1 MVELGKSKLEA
12 NERRKRIVFVVKILA
27 YLIFTILRETLDW
40 KEDPLLIRFSSMMD
54 ALVFLLAG
62 NILISLGRLFL
73 VRFYLRKTKS
83 DSLHSNFVLGINH
96 IANMLNV
103 IFFLF
108 AVMIFF
114 QIKPIE
120 FLGSIALVAAAIAIL
135 SKDYITNMFNGLII
149 MFSDQIT
156 LGDFIQVGENKGKI
170 QDITLL
176 NVVLMNDDGDL
187 VLIPNSLLLSL
198 QVVNHSRQSVRRL
211 TFEFE
216 ISNRPG
222 LNVDRTEEKLRHTLK
237 PFHQEIKP
245 NGLNLKALDISK
257 DTVKLKLQIQLNTPS
272 KLAEKKIRR
281 LVNQT
286 LIDLEHEAG

>member
-12 NERRKRIVFVVKILA
+12 NERKRRIAFAVKVLA
-27 YLIFTILRETLDW
+27 YMSLFFLQEILDW
-40 KEDPLLIRFSSMMD
+40 EKEPLLRRLSSLMD
-54 ALVFLLAG
+54 ALIFLLAG
-62 NILISLGRLFL
+62 NLLVSLGRLFL
-73 VRFYLRKTKS
+73 VRFYLRKKKS
-83 DSLHSNFVLGINH
+83 ESLHSNFVLGINH
-96 IANMLNV
+96 IANLLNV
-103 IFFLF
+103 VFFLF

-156 LGDFIQVGENKGKI
+156 LGDYIQVTDQKGKI

-187 VLIPNSLLLSL
+187 VLIPNSLILSF
-198 QVVNHSRQSVRRL
+198 QVVNHSRQSIRRL

-216 ISNRPG
+216 LGNRPG
-222 LNVDRTEEKLRHTLK
+222 LNVDRMEETLKAVLK
-237 PFHQEIKP
+237 PFKHEVKQD
-245 NGLNLKALDISK
+245 GLSLRAMEVRKEA
-257 DTVKLKLQIQLNTPS
+257 VKMKLQIQLNTPS
-272 KLAEKKIRR
+272 REAEKKIRR
-281 LVNQT
+281 KINQT
-286 LIDLEHEAG
+286 LIDLEHEAR

>member
-12 NERRKRIVFVVKILA
+12 NERRRRVVFVLKILA
-27 YLIFTILRETLDW
+27 YLILAFLREILDW
-40 KEDPLLIRFSSMMD
+40 EGDPLLLRFSSMMD

-73 VRFYLRKTKS
+73 VRFYLRKKKS
-83 DSLHSNFVLGINH
+83 ESLHSNFVLGINH

-103 IFFLF
+103 VFFLF

-114 QIKPIE
+114 QIKPME

-156 LGDFIQVGENKGKI
+156 LGDFIQIAEQKGII

-176 NVVLMNDDGDL
+176 NVVLNNDDGDL
-187 VLIPNSLLLSL
+187 VLIPNSLILSS

-216 ISNRPG
+216 MSNRPS

-237 PFHQEIKP
+237 PFHQEIKA
-245 NGLNLKALDISK
+245 NGLNLKVLDIRK